1 MTLEQFIKSCK
12 ISHIKGYVK
21 DGHLLLVR
29 ERGRIPVEIEKELP
43 KHEAEL
49 LKRYPFPKYHEGG
62 EQSSSPSPV
71 DKKKEQAKEILFKA
85 LNDINLLDTI
95 TERACIRWADGYSD
109 SLLNAVL
116 CNIGVSTGGRTEE
129 LKPQTK
135 WVDEIQGIFGAD
147 IKLSDGI
154 VKMLKGGG

>member
-1 MTLEQFIKSCK
+1 MTIEQFIKSCK
-12 ISHIKGYVK
+12 SSHIKGYVK
-21 DGHLLLVR
+21 DGHLILIR

-49 LKRYPFPKYHEGG
+49 LKRYLFPKYQEGW
-62 EQSSSPSPV
+62 EQALPPSPV

-85 LNDINLLDTI
+85 LNDINLLDSI

-109 SLLNAVL
+109 GLLDAVL
-116 CNIGVSTGGRTEE
+116 CNMGISTGERTEE

-135 WVDEIQGIFGAD
+135 WVDEMREIFGTD
-147 IKLSDGI
+147 VKLSDKAM
-154 VKMLKGGG
+154 KMLGGG